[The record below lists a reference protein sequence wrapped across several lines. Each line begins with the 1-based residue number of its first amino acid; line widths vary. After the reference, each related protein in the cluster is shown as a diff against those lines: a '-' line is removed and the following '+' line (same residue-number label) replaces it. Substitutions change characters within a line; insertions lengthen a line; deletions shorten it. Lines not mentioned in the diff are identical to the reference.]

1 MTAPIHLDTSSGSP
15 ENCEGVEILISG
27 VLPVPVPDIL
37 GLLIGGGLVR
47 ARVAKVLAVIFRGVR
62 GSWMSS
68 EDRLDSVGLPS
79 ASDSAAER

>member
-1 MTAPIHLDTSSGSP
+1 V
-15 ENCEGVEILISG
+15 NCEGVEILILG

-47 ARVAKVLAVIFRGVR
+47 ARVARVLGGDIPRGS

-68 EDRLDSVGLPS
+68 EDRLDSVGFLL
-79 ASDSAAER
+79 